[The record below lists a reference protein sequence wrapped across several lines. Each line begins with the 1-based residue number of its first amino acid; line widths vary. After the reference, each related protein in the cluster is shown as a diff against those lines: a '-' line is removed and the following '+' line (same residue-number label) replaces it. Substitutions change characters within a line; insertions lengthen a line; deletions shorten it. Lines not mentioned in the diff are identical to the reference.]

1 MNLTNTSTEDCHIS
15 MPHAIA
21 LMTTNSLTAV
31 LGTFGNFLVCVAV
44 LTSQRLR
51 RCSNFLLVSLAV
63 ADLIITM
70 ACAPLLVVM
79 AAKLSFAQECLT
91 TLELVYSNIAHLS
104 CSSSILH
111 LAAISV
117 DRYLAVVFPL
127 RHGSIMKKYG
137 LKVMLV
143 VVWGTAILF
152 TSLRVPFYK
161 ETSLFAFAL
170 FAVSYIVIMVSYVS
184 IVTFLVKERQR
195 KKYFRSAASSV
206 AVTSHYEV
214 ERRVAFTLAIVIGI
228 FSACWFP
235 LIISFFATGKHMVKL
250 HGPAFMWMRT
260 LAVSNSA
267 MNFLI
272 YSWRIRDFRDAY
284 AKICRGVV
292 VCGQLG
298 LSHLIPR
305 NGPESSNRTA
315 TNSM

>member
-1 MNLTNTSTEDCHIS
+1 MILTNSSTEDCHLS

-111 LAAISV
+111 LTAISV

-127 RHGSIMKKYG
+127 RHGSTMKKYG

-170 FAVSYIVIMVSYVS
+170 FAVSYIVIIVTYVS

-195 KKYFRSAASSV
+195 KKYFRSAVSSV

-284 AKICRGVV
+284 AKICRGVL

-298 LSHLIPR
+298 LSRLIPR
-305 NGPESSNRTA
+305 NWPESSNRTA
-315 TNSM
+315 TTSM